1 MKKNDN
7 TNSRTKNS
15 IYNMIASILA
25 NSLSIIIGLI
35 ARIFFIKYLGN
46 EYLGLNGLFSNII
59 SMLSIVELGMGSTII
74 YNLYKPIADNDI
86 DTIKSLMQFYRKSY
100 HLIGIIVF
108 ILGIVLIPFLPSI
121 IGSTEIPVDST
132 IIYLLFLSD
141 SVFSYFLSYKRSM
154 LYAQQKDYVVQYV
167 NMFYLIT
174 LNVAQIIVLIITK
187 NYYLYLLIK
196 IIFRV
201 IENMIINIIANKM
214 YPYLKDNQ
222 VKPLKKSIQKDI
234 FKKIKALFF
243 HQIGSFVINGT
254 DNIIIS
260 KYLGIAFVGL
270 YSNYYM
276 IINAVRTVTK
286 QIISATTPS
295 VGNLLVTE
303 SKERQYSVFKKIRFA
318 NFWIACFCG
327 VCIYIVMEPFI
338 TIWIGNEYILD
349 NLVLL
354 VLSINFFQK
363 TMRDTYGAFKNA
375 AGIFYEDRFVPIIES
390 IVNIVISILLVKRIG
405 LAGVFIGTIVS
416 GLVLWLYSYPVLVYK
431 KIFNRNYLQY
441 LKETIGYI
449 ITFLIILFVTSCVSG
464 RIIIDSIFVS
474 LILKI
479 LICLIV
485 PNLIIFIIFG
495 RTSNFK
501 YFLSTLNVLWKKVK
515 RKMIKKGE

>member
-1 MKKNDN
+1 MKKNNDA
-7 TNSRTKNS
+7 TSRTKNS
-15 IYNMIASILA
+15 VYNMIASILA

-74 YNLYKPIADNDI
+74 YNLYKPIANNDI
-86 DTIKSLMQFYRKSY
+86 DTIKSLMKFYKKSY
-100 HLIGIIVF
+100 HLIGAVVLV
-108 ILGIVLIPFLPSI
+108 LGIILIPFLPSI
-121 IGSTEIPVDST
+121 IGNSAIPVNQT
-132 IIYLLFLSD
+132 IIYLLFLAD

-154 LYAQQKDYVVQYV
+154 LYAQQKDYVVQYINV
-167 NMFYLIT
+167 FYLIT
-174 LNVAQIIVLIITK
+174 LNVVQIIILMITK

-196 IIFRV
+196 ILFRIV
-201 IENMIINIIANKM
+201 ENVIINIIANKM
-214 YPYLKDNQ
+214 YPYLRDDQ
-222 VKPLKKSIQKDI
+222 VKPLEKNIQKDI

-260 KYLGIAFVGL
+260 KYIGIAVVGL

-295 VGNLLVTE
+295 IGNLLVTE
-303 SKERQYSVFKKIRFA
+303 SQDKQYSVFKKIRFA
-318 NFWIACFCG
+318 NFWIACVCG
-327 VCIYIVMEPFI
+327 VCIYILMEPFI
-338 TIWIGNEYILD
+338 TIWIGKEYILD
-349 NLVLL
+349 NIVLL

-363 TMRDTYGAFKNA
+363 TMRDTYGSFKNA

-390 IVNIVISILLVKRIG
+390 IINIIVSIILVKKIG
-405 LAGVFIGTIVS
+405 LPGVFIGTIVS
-416 GLVLWLYSYPVLVYK
+416 GLVLWLYSYPILVYK

-449 ITFLIILFVTSCVSG
+449 IAFLTILVITNYISSKIIV
-464 RIIIDSIFVS
+464 DSVFIT
-474 LILKI
+474 LIVRF
-479 LICLIV
+479 LICLII
-485 PNLIIFIIFG
+485 PNLIIFIVFG
-495 RTSNFK
+495 RTSNFR
-501 YFLSTLNVLWKKVK
+501 YFLTASNALLKK
-515 RKMIKKGE
+515 IKKKILNKR

>member
-1 MKKNDN
+1 MKKSDSVS
-7 TNSRTKNS
+7 SRTKNS
-15 IYNMIASILA
+15 VYNMIASMLA

-35 ARIFFIKYLGN
+35 ARVFFIRYLGN

-74 YNLYKPIADNDI
+74 YNLYKPIANNDI
-86 DTIKSLMQFYRKSY
+86 DTIKSLMQFYKKSY
-100 HLIGIIVF
+100 HLIGITIL

-121 IGSTEIPVDST
+121 IGNTEIPVNST
-132 IIYLLFLSD
+132 IIYLLFLAD

-167 NMFYLIT
+167 NIFYLVT
-174 LNVAQIIVLIITK
+174 LNLVQIIILMITK
-187 NYYLYLLIK
+187 NYYLYLSIK
-196 IIFRV
+196 ILFRV
-201 IENMIINIIANKM
+201 VENVIINIIANRL
-214 YPYLKDNQ
+214 YPYLKDDQ
-222 VKPLKKSIQKDI
+222 VKPLEQSIQKDI

-260 KYLGIAFVGL
+260 RYLGIAVVGL

-303 SKERQYSVFKKIRFA
+303 SKDKQYSVFKKIRFA

-327 VCIYIVMEPFI
+327 VCIYVLMEPFI

-349 NLVLL
+349 NFVLL

-390 IVNIVISILLVKRIG
+390 VINIVVSIFLVKRIG
-405 LAGVFIGTIVS
+405 LAGVFVGTIVS

-441 LKETIGYI
+441 LRETIGYI
-449 ITFLIILFVTSCVSG
+449 LAFLIVLFLTNFLSTKVLVSSAF
-464 RIIIDSIFVS
+464 IS
-474 LILKI
+474 LILKF
-479 LICLIV
+479 LVCLVV
-485 PNLIIFIIFG
+485 PNLVMFIVFG
-495 RTSNFK
+495 KTSDFK
-501 YFLSTLNVLWKKVK
+501 YFLSNLNILLKKIK
-515 RKMIKKGE
+515 RKTVKKG